1 MSKKYYVYLM
11 TNKRK
16 TVLYTGITSNLL
28 RRVQQHRSGSGGSF
42 TKRYNVDRL
51 IYYETTNDVQI
62 AIARE
67 KQIKSWSRR
76 RKEDL
81 IGTLNPGWNDL
92 VSEILE

>member
-16 TVLYTGITSNLL
+16 TVLYTGITSDLL
-28 RRVQQHRSGSGGSF
+28 QRVQQHRMGSGGAF
-42 TKRYNVDRL
+42 TKRYNVNRL
-51 IYYETTNDVQI
+51 VYYESTNDVQV
-62 AIARE
+62 ALARE
-67 KQIKSWSRR
+67 KQIKSWSRK

-81 IGTLNPGWNDL
+81 IATITPTWNDL